1 MPQEQ
6 MLPEQMSLVND
17 NPRKFG
23 ENRVT
28 GVGCMSS
35 HFHIKHNLGFVGFKD
50 KMIDTILSLFSF
62 QIGKKPRSSP
72 VTLQE
77 IKNTEAKV

>member
-1 MPQEQ
+1 M
-6 MLPEQMSLVND
+6 D
-17 NPRKFG
+17 AG
-23 ENRVT
+23 
-28 GVGCMSS
+28 GGCMSS
-35 HFHIKHNLGFVGFKD
+35 HFHIKHNLGFVGLNCGLVGIMTIRFKD